1 MRDKPEDEPVDS
13 SGNDDIHNVLKE
25 IAAYLAPT
33 VLTQEEKL
41 SALLYW
47 KRHGEAY
54 PKLSAL
60 ANFFLTP
67 SASSVRQYRWRV
79 CFQSLDL

>member
-1 MRDKPEDEPVDS
+1 VDS
-13 SGNDDIHNVLKE
+13 SGNDDDIHNVLKE
-25 IAAYLAPT
+25 IAPYLALSI
-33 VLTQEEKL
+33 LTQEETL
-41 SALLYW
+41 STLLYW
-47 KRHGEAY
+47 KRHCEVY

-67 SASSVRQYRWRV
+67 SASSVPVESRL